1 MPTKTV
7 ENRLDA
13 FIARANEQLSEIPA
27 DKPAD
32 ASDVETSKR
41 EVLREHDV
49 QRETQRERE
58 MQREIAALRAHV
70 PKRRSW
76 TKIWLALGAAFIAG
90 AAAML
95 AVALLV
101 LPRDEAPVVLH
112 VEMVAPRAPV
122 ATAPAEPVVTPID
135 QPPPAPPPPVAE
147 PPAPPPPAPP
157 QPAVAVKPRP
167 AAAAKRPTASKP
179 AETKPTESKPAETK
193 PPEGKTSGSDG
204 LYDPFSGPP

>member
-13 FIARANEQLSEIPA
+13 FIARANEELAELPP

-32 ASDVETSKR
+32 ASDAQTGKL
-41 EVLREHDV
+41 EVLRE
-49 QRETQRERE
+49 RESQRERE
-58 MQREIAALRAHV
+58 LQREIDALRAHV
-70 PKRRSW
+70 AKRRSW

-101 LPRDEAPVVLH
+101 IGRDEAPVVLH
-112 VEMVAPRAPV
+112 VELTAPRAPV
-122 ATAPAEPVVTPID
+122 AAAPAEPVVTPIE
-135 QPPPAPPPPVAE
+135 QPPPAPAPPAPVAE
-147 PPAPPPPAPP
+147 APAPPPAPAPP
-157 QPAVAVKPRP
+157 VAVKPRP
-167 AAAAKRPTASKP
+167 VPAAKRPTASKP
-179 AETKPTESKPAETK
+179 TETKPTENKPAETK